1 VRHGMPLVL
10 VALMVGLSLGP
21 LSAFG
26 QEVKD
31 KPVLEQVLDLL
42 LQRGQIDTEQYNA
55 LQDKAKKEQAT
66 AFQAGIENGKPFFKS
81 TDGNFYVDLGGRLQ
95 ADFDAAEA
103 DARTLTG
110 VRLGSQF
117 LMRRAYLEVAGR
129 LFRWINFRIDTDFT
143 DSQPL
148 RDVFIELAPLPE
160 LRLIAGQF
168 ETPFSLEELT
178 SSKHIDFVERS
189 LVNEL
194 APSYDRGVMVFGS
207 LMHGVASYSLG
218 GFNGSGQ
225 NTTDNNPD
233 KDLAGRL
240 VLAPFKTSNNFWLK
254 GFQIAGDFTWGNQGT
269 SRSAQGRTSARTLN
283 RFVFFAA
290 QPTRGDRL
298 RYGVDMAWLVG
309 PAAVKFEYDVQ
320 TNERWHLGLKGGDL
334 DKVTAKG
341 WYVSA
346 TYVLTGEEKR
356 LSAPVVPMHPFVP
369 IVGKL
374 GPGAWEL
381 GIRYAKLTFR
391 SDDPVNFF
399 DGNLT
404 RIPGGGRTAENGAEA
419 LTLGVSWYPNER
431 TRLMFNW
438 TNNWYD
444 NALGTPFSCRTTC
457 ASTSLSNLQR
467 SNDKSSWELL
477 SRLQLW
483 F

>member
-1 VRHGMPLVL
+1 MLVWFGM
-10 VALMVGLSLGP
+10 GP
-21 LSAFG
+21 LSACA
-26 QEVKD
+26 QEVKE
-31 KPVLEQVLDLL
+31 KPVLEQILDLMK
-42 LQRGQIDTEQYNA
+42 QRGQIDEEQYRA
-55 LQDKAKKEQAT
+55 LQDKARKEQAT
-66 AFQAGIENGKPFFKS
+66 AFQAGIDNGRPFFKS
-81 TDGNFYVDLGGRLQ
+81 TDGNFYVDLGGRIQ

-110 VRLGSQF
+110 TRLGSQF
-117 LMRRAYLEVAGR
+117 LVRRAYLELAGR
-129 LFRWINFRIDTDFT
+129 FFRWVNFRIETDFT

-148 RDVFIELAPLPE
+148 REVWVELAPLPE

-194 APSYDRGVMVFGS
+194 APSYDRGVMVYGS
-207 LMHGVASYSLG
+207 LMQGLASYSLG

-225 NTTDNNPD
+225 NTSDNNPD

-240 VLAPFKTSNNFWLK
+240 ALAPLKTSNNFWLK
-254 GFQIAGDFTWGNQGT
+254 GFQIAGDFTWGNQGS
-269 SRSAQGRTSARTLN
+269 SRSAQGRTSARTPT
-283 RFVFFAA
+283 RFTFFAA
-290 QPTRGDRL
+290 QPTRGERL
-298 RYGVDMAWLVG
+298 RYGVDLAWLVG

-320 TNERWHLGLKGGDL
+320 TNDRHHLGSKGSNL

-346 TYVLTGEEKR
+346 TYLLTGEEKR
-356 LSAPVVPMHPFVP
+356 LSAPVVPKYRFDP
-369 IVGKL
+369 IAGKF

-381 GIRYAKLTFR
+381 GIRYAELTFR

-399 DGNLT
+399 DGNLASGK
-404 RIPGGGRTAENGAEA
+404 IPGGGTTAENGAEA
-419 LTLGVSWYPNER
+419 LTAGVSWYPNDH

-438 TNNWYD
+438 TTYWYD
-444 NALGTPFSCRTTC
+444 NALGTPFSCQATCSSTT
-457 ASTSLSNLQR
+457 LGNLQR
-467 SNDKSSWELL
+467 SDKASWEIL
-477 SRLQLW
+477 SRFQVW